1 MELTPAGK
9 RLLSA
14 AHLILSELQV
24 AGNELSAMKGGS
36 SGLLR
41 ISTECTTC
49 YHWLPAVLAAFNRK
63 HPAVEVEINIE
74 ATWHPFEA
82 LFAGELDVA
91 IVCSTRHDRRLD
103 FRRLFRDEWVIIVN
117 PKHRLASKRSL
128 VPTDFEGETLLYY
141 GGVDDRSMLAADV
154 LAPAGVKLKKLMKVP
169 LTEAIVEM
177 VKAGQGIS
185 MVPNWSAQPYVK
197 AGALKVLRLNR
208 AGMFRDWKLTMLRSR
223 TVPDYVDDFAE
234 MLSNHSRPAKVWHA
248 SKGA

>member
-1 MELTPAGK
+1 
-9 RLLSA
+9 
-14 AHLILSELQV
+14 
-24 AGNELSAMKGGS
+24 
-36 SGLLR
+36 
-41 ISTECTTC
+41 
-49 YHWLPAVLAAFNRK
+49 
-63 HPAVEVEINIE
+63 
-74 ATWHPFEA
+74 
-82 LFAGELDVA
+82 
-91 IVCSTRHDRRLD
+91 
-103 FRRLFRDEWVIIVN
+103 
-117 PKHRLASKRSL
+117 
-128 VPTDFEGETLLYY
+128 
-141 GGVDDRSMLAADV
+141 MLAADV